1 MLLIVNCVTY
11 MMYVLK
17 IYVSYYSLHIHNDF
31 FSGKKLFI
39 MEKLNIYYSR
49 ESSIMKPHI
58 FITPPKKL

>member
-1 MLLIVNCVTY
+1 MV
-11 MMYVLK
+11 YVLK

-39 MEKLNIYYSR
+39 MEKLNIYNSR